1 MSNFKPEKKKSP
13 VNCIKIAGT
22 EILNIDLNRGWEI
35 TNIEFDDCCPSN
47 YINELIVTFEK
58 VRGKYKMYN
67 EQNIGTTQTSKTRT
81 QTSETE
87 SVTINPPKM
96 IGWICPICGRGLSPY
111 TTACPCKGWLEGKWE
126 VTC

>member
-22 EILNIDLNRGWEI
+22 EILNIDLNQGWEI
-35 TNIEFDDCCPSN
+35 TNIEFDDCCPSS
-47 YINELIVTFEK
+47 YIDELIVTFEK
-58 VRGKYKMYN
+58 VRGKYKMYDK
-67 EQNIGTTQTSKTRT
+67 QNIGTT

-87 SVTINPPKM
+87 SVTTNLPKM

-126 VTC
+126 KWEVTC

>member
-1 MSNFKPEKKKSP
+1 MSNFKPEKKKRP
-13 VNCIKIAGT
+13 VNRILIAGT
-22 EILNIDLNRGWEI
+22 EILNIDLNQGWKI

-47 YINELIVTFEK
+47 CIDELFVTFEK
-58 VRGKYKMYN
+58 VRGKYKMYDK
-67 EQNIGTTQTSKTRT
+67 QNIGTT

-87 SVTINPPKM
+87 SVTMNPPKM